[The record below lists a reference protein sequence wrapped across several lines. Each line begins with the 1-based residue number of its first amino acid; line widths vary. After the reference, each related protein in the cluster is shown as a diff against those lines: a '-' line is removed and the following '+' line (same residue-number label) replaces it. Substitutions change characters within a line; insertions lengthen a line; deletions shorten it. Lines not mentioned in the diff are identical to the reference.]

1 MAKDQFALWQVIE
14 DLEYQPECHIIGE
27 TICRHS
33 QMFANK
39 PPSNNFP
46 NPTPR
51 PAANQ
56 SRFAPGLGWAAIA
69 LGLLAGAPVAAQPT
83 NTEKLRQELLIPPV
97 RIGPQYSA
105 PSLQPGVPSA
115 FIANWGD
122 YFISVSGATEGRQR
136 DNVDG
141 SVNLGVG
148 IGDAVK
154 AVALE
159 LDLNIASIN
168 NFGANGTFDAKL
180 ARVLVNR
187 SDFRL
192 GASVGVVNI
201 AEWGD
206 DPKADTNPYGV
217 ATVAW
222 PLQPNNINFKQ
233 TLQISVGAGGETFAY
248 KDDPMGAFG
257 SIGVELLPN
266 LGISAGWSGRG
277 ANAGLSLVPFKRTP
291 LTLSLVAADIFNT
304 TSNGPV
310 GVLSISW
317 GSNFRT
323 AQF

>member
-1 MAKDQFALWQVIE
+1 
-14 DLEYQPECHIIGE
+14 
-27 TICRHS
+27 
-33 QMFANK
+33 MFFKAIFQNTFK
-39 PPSNNFP
+39 RILPS
-46 NPTPR
+46 
-51 PAANQ
+51 
-56 SRFAPGLGWAAIA
+56 S
-69 LGLLAGAPVAAQPT
+69 LLALAALPLAAGAAEPVDS
-83 NTEKLRQELLIPPV
+83 ERLRRELLIPPV
-97 RIGPQYSA
+97 RIGAEYSA

-122 YFISVSGATEGRQR
+122 YFIGVSGATEGRLR

-141 SVNLGVG
+141 SVNMGVG
-148 IGDAVK
+148 LGDAYK

-187 SDFRL
+187 SNFRL
-192 GASVGVVNI
+192 AASVGVVNI

-222 PLQPNNINFKQ
+222 PLQPNNPKFKQ
-233 TLQISVGAGGETFAY
+233 TLQISVGAGGETFAFE
-248 KDDPMGAFG
+248 DENDGNFGAFG
-257 SIGVELLPN
+257 SIGLELLPN
-266 LGISAGWSGRG
+266 LGISGGWSGRG
-277 ANAGLSLVPFKRTP
+277 ANAGISLVPFKRTP
-291 LTLSLVAADIFNT
+291 LTVNLLAADIFDQ

>member
-1 MAKDQFALWQVIE
+1 
-14 DLEYQPECHIIGE
+14 
-27 TICRHS
+27 
-33 QMFANK
+33 MFWANK
-39 PPSNNFP
+39 MFFKAIFRKTVRNNFQ
-46 NPTPR
+46 NTFKSIFPTT
-51 PAANQ
+51 
-56 SRFAPGLGWAAIA
+56 
-69 LGLLAGAPVAAQPT
+69 LLALAALPLAAGAAEPVDS
-83 NTEKLRQELLIPPV
+83 ERLRRELLIPPV
-97 RIGPQYSA
+97 RIGAEYSA

-122 YFISVSGATEGRQR
+122 YFIGVSGATEGRQR

-141 SVNLGVG
+141 SVNMGVG
-148 IGDAVK
+148 LGDAYK

-187 SDFRL
+187 SNFRL
-192 GASVGVVNI
+192 AASVGVVNI

-222 PLQPNNINFKQ
+222 PLQPNNPKFKQ
-233 TLQISVGAGGETFAY
+233 TLQISVGGGGETFAFEEENVG
-248 KDDPMGAFG
+248 MFG
-257 SIGVELLPN
+257 SIGLELLPN
-266 LGISAGWSGRG
+266 LGISGGWSGRG
-277 ANAGLSLVPFKRTP
+277 ANAGISLVPFKRTP
-291 LTLSLVAADIFNT
+291 LTINLVAADIFDL